1 MRIPLP
7 VFLLIAA
14 LSSFGSTVNFSGT
27 VSSGEDFIRS
37 LPGDIVFAL
46 YSFSDSTGWTVT
58 IHFQGNPEE
67 NFCRVAA
74 PPFRGINP
82 LEIHSWHFQEDPDL
96 NAPRYQRS
104 FSFVTSRE
112 DYTAAM
118 ELLHLVL
125 WPENPRSAEQ
135 AMVELQEIHAAEGN
149 LLIME
154 TNLSA
159 WEGTTRLSSLDFT
172 VELNLDETE

>member
-1 MRIPLP
+1 MRILLP
-7 VFLLIAA
+7 VFLLIA

-67 NFCRVAA
+67 NFCRVVT

-96 NAPRYQRS
+96 NAPRHQRS

-118 ELLHLVL
+118 ELLHLIL
-125 WPENPRSAEQ
+125 WPENPHSAEQ

-149 LLIME
+149 LLITE
-154 TNLSA
+154 TNLSP

-172 VELNLDETE
+172 VELNLNETE